1 MPPRRLT
8 VPLAGVAVAMLVAS
22 CSNTNSIAA
31 KRPHLGSATASP
43 VAGVQQITIKTGN
56 DLRFH
61 PSTLIVHPGRVRV
74 VLDNTA
80 VSGTGPPHDLQV
92 TGLPGAFIPSTQ
104 PGHEQSVTFI
114 APAPG
119 RYDFLCTFHATQGQT
134 GTLIV
139 TSR

>member
-1 MPPRRLT
+1 MPFRRLT
-8 VPLAGVAVAMLVAS
+8 VSLAGAAVAMLVAS
-22 CSNTNSIAA
+22 CTNTNSVAA
-31 KRPHLGSATASP
+31 KRPHLGSATASE
-43 VAGVQQITIKTGN
+43 VAGVQQITVTTGN

-61 PSTLIVHPGRVRV
+61 PSTLIVHPGKVRV

-80 VSGTGPPHDLQV
+80 VSGTGPPHDFQLA
-92 TGLPGAFIPSTQ
+92 GLPGAFIPSTQ
-104 PGHEQSVTFI
+104 SGQKQSVTFI

-119 RYDFLCTFHATQGQT
+119 KYRFVCTFHATQGQT